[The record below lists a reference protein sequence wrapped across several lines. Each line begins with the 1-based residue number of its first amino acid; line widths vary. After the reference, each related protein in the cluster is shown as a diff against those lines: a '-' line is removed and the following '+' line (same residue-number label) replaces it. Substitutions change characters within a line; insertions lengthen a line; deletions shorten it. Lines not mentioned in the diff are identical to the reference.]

1 MQQSPIRA
9 ALRIG
14 LAVAVLLAAA
24 GGAIAQQQGQ
34 QQWFVP
40 GQGGGQQ
47 QRPAQP
53 PAQPRP
59 AQAPA
64 PTAPL
69 IPQAEAPAAPAPPP
83 ITIQQ
88 LPPLAPSPPPPPPVI
103 GVLDIDRIQAS
114 WTPYAGLLNAIRSR
128 VNRLR
133 QDEQRERQ
141 SLDEATRAFVAQR
154 GQLNQEQQR
163 ARQREIENRAA
174 DLSRQFGERQREV
187 QTLAQTAEQLEQI
200 IRVVL
205 SQVAQTRGINLVLRT
220 NLVVLNAPSID
231 ITNDVLSQ
239 LQLVPVQV
247 QVPPELPP
255 APAAAAPPP
264 AAQAPAAPPA
274 PPAQRR
280 N

>member
-1 MQQSPIRA
+1 MQHRLFRA
-9 ALRIG
+9 AARFG
-14 LAVAVLLAAA
+14 LALALL
-24 GGAIAQQQGQ
+24 GGASGTVLAQQQGQ

-40 GQGGGQQ
+40 GQGGGQGAGQ
-47 QRPAQP
+47 QRPAQQ
-53 PAQPRP
+53 PAQPRQ

-64 PTAPL
+64 TPPL
-69 IPQAEAPAAPAPPP
+69 IPPAEAPATPPPPP
-83 ITIQQ
+83 ISIQQ

-114 WTPYAGLLNAIRSR
+114 WTPYSGLLNAIRSR

-141 SLDEATRAFVAQR
+141 ALDEATRAFVAQR
-154 GQLNQEQQR
+154 GQLNQQQQR
-163 ARQREIENRAA
+163 DRQREIETRAA
-174 DLSRQFGERQREV
+174 ELSRQFGDRQREV

-220 NLVVLNAPSID
+220 NHVVLNAPSID

-239 LQLVPVQV
+239 LQLVPV
-247 QVPPELPP
+247 
-255 APAAAAPPP
+255 
-264 AAQAPAAPPA
+264 
-274 PPAQRR
+274 
-280 N
+280 